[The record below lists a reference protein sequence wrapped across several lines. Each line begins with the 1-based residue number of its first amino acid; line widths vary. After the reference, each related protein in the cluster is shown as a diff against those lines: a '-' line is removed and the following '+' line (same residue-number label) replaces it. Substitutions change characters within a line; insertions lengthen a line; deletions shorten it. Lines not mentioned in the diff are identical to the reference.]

1 MINFLNLFF
10 ITLII
15 MTNLLLLCLWLV
27 ATTMYSFSSS
37 HIINNKGSTAALF
50 ATQSVGGGEG
60 NLPTRANELVE
71 ALWGSSSGVINSN
84 RIASACSEDI
94 VWEDMRLKQP
104 VTGKDAV
111 YHLLQKQW
119 PRGTTMSLDK
129 VSDGAKSAGFTWTRV
144 CNGKLGLRGTTYV
157 KLNDEGRIECVKELA
172 EPIYKPGGRMLKLLK
187 ASTKTVPRP
196 ETNPTYEE
204 ETPTSCTE
212 IVDYIWNRAYPND
225 DADVDEALKL
235 CSQDIVYQ
243 DFNYPQPIVG
253 LADVES
259 LLRKRGDFPGIEFRV
274 QDLSEGDVAC
284 CFTWRVKVDGQ
295 EGPQGISFYET
306 DGEGKIAYIRDTP
319 APTLRPIFGNLARL
333 LRPKLRTFR
342 SRKYM
347 MDGIPTYCS
356 KE

>member
-1 MINFLNLFF
+1 
-10 ITLII
+10 

-27 ATTMYSFSSS
+27 ATTVNSFWSL
-37 HIINNKGSTAALF
+37 HNIINKGSTAALF
-50 ATQSVGGGEG
+50 ATQSVGGGES

-71 ALWGSSSGVINSN
+71 ALWGTSSGVINSN

-94 VWEDMRLKQP
+94 VWEDMRLKKP

-111 YHLLQKQW
+111 YKLFQKQW

-144 CNGKLGLRGTTYV
+144 CKGKLGLRGTTYV

-172 EPIYKPGGRMLKLLK
+172 EPIYKPGDMMLKLLK
-187 ASTKTVPRP
+187 ASTKNVPRP
-196 ETNPTYEE
+196 EKNPTYEE

-225 DADVDEALKL
+225 ADADEALRFY
-235 CSQDIVYQ
+235 SQDIVYQ

-259 LLRKRGDFPGIEFRV
+259 FLREWGFPGIEFRV

-284 CFTWRVKVDGQ
+284 CFTWRVKVNGQ

-306 DGEGKIAYIRDTP
+306 DGKGKITYIRDTP

-333 LRPKLRTFR
+333 LRPNLRTFR

-347 MDGIPTYCS
+347 IDGIPTSYS